1 MSVQTLEIKHVVP
14 VAAVLRT
21 VRSVKIPMWAAVALV
36 VLSGLY
42 GFVAGRQNPVHHYVP
57 YVGYPLVMD
66 TTTGK
71 ACYSSQPKPLQ
82 EGSTADMGYPADTAQ
97 YAATGPAIPLCGKE

>member
-1 MSVQTLEIKHVVP
+1 MAVQTLEMKHVVP
-14 VAAVLRT
+14 VAAVLRIIK
-21 VRSVKIPMWAAVALV
+21 SVKIPVWAAFALV

-42 GFVAGRQNPVHHYVP
+42 GFVAGHQNPVHHYVP

-71 ACYSSQPKPLQ
+71 ACYSSQPKPGQ
-82 EGSTADMGYPADTAQ
+82 DGSATDIGYPADTAQ
-97 YAATGPAIPLCGKE
+97 YATTGPMIPVCGKE

>member
-1 MSVQTLEIKHVVP
+1 
-14 VAAVLRT
+14 
-21 VRSVKIPMWAAVALV
+21 
-36 VLSGLY
+36 
-42 GFVAGRQNPVHHYVP
+42 
-57 YVGYPLVMD
+57 MD